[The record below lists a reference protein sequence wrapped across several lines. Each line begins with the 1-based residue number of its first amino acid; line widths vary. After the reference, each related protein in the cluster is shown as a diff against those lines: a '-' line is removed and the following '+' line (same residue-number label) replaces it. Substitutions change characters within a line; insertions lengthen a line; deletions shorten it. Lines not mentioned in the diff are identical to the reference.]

1 MNSPERVILEPF
13 LVAGISART
22 NNAAEMNAHTAQIP
36 MLWTLFFAGAIAN
49 DIVNQTPNSPTY
61 GVYHR
66 YASNTNGDY
75 TLTVGVGVA
84 STALTAED
92 VGVETIAIAGGDY
105 LIFHSASDAPEHI
118 IQTWQTI
125 WAYFAQHPE
134 IKRAYHTDFEA
145 YLGAGR
151 ASIYIGIQTKSST
164 II

>member
-1 MNSPERVILEPF
+1 MNAPEHVILEPF

-22 NNAAEMNAHTAQIP
+22 NNAAEMDAQSAQIP
-36 MLWTLFFAGAIAN
+36 LLWALFVADAIAN
-49 DIVNQTPNSPTY
+49 DIVNKTPNSPTY

-66 YASNTNGDY
+66 YASDANGDY

>member
-1 MNSPERVILEPF
+1 MNAPEHVILEPF

-22 NNAAEMNAHTAQIP
+22 NNAAEMDAQSAQIP
-36 MLWTLFFAGAIAN
+36 LLWALFVADAIAN

-66 YASNTNGDY
+66 YASDANGDY

-84 STALTAED
+84 STALIAED

-151 ASIYIGIQTKSST
+151 ASIYIGI
-164 II
+164 

>member
-1 MNSPERVILEPF
+1 MSQPERVLLEPF

-22 NNAAEMNAHTAQIP
+22 NNAAEMDAKTAQIP
-36 MLWTLFFAGAIAN
+36 MLWALFFADAIAN

-66 YASNTNGDY
+66 YASDASGDY
-75 TLTVGVGVA
+75 TLTAGVGVTSA
-84 STALTAED
+84 ALTVEE
-92 VGVETIAIAGGDY
+92 VGVETIAIDGGAY
-105 LIFHSASDAPEHI
+105 LIFTAQSDAVEHI

-134 IKRAYHTDFEA
+134 IQRAYRTDFEA

-151 ASIYIGIQTKSST
+151 ARIYIGIQASS
-164 II
+164 